1 MAFYD
6 CPGFK
11 DNKGEEFEISNS
23 FFVQRLLDIY
33 QKVKIVLVVDESHIS
48 EARADKLPKLVR
60 NLHKSF
66 KTFEDIKDG
75 CCIIINRAGRD
86 NTEEDYHQEIQKMIT
101 LKNENGYLFQDE
113 ERRFIEFMIS
123 KRRILLF
130 KQAAKENRDRTFVA
144 EGS

>member
-11 DNKGEEFEISNS
+11 DNKGEVFEISNS
-23 FFVQRLLDIY
+23 FFVQRLLDLY

-66 KTFEDIKDG
+66 RTFEDIKDG
-75 CCIIINRAGRD
+75 CCMVVNRAGRD
-86 NTEEDYHQEIQKMIT
+86 NTEEDYHSELINMIN
-101 LKNENGYLFQDE
+101 LNNENGPLFRE
-113 ERRFIEFMIS
+113 P
-123 KRRILLF
+123 
-130 KQAAKENRDRTFVA
+130 
-144 EGS
+144 